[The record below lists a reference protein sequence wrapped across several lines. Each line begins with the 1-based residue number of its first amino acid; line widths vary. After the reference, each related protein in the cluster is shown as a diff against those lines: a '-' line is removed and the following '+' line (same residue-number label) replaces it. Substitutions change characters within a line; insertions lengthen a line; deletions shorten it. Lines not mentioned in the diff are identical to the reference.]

1 MCSLEE
7 FDETFIQ
14 FEKLYQDFLRILQLG
29 IDLETSDEELVS
41 IHLVLFQ
48 IILNQLLPGF
58 EIIQRI
64 HPAN

>member
-1 MCSLEE
+1 MVNALEKSNKMCSLEE

-48 IILNQLLPGF
+48 IILN
-58 EIIQRI
+58 
-64 HPAN
+64 